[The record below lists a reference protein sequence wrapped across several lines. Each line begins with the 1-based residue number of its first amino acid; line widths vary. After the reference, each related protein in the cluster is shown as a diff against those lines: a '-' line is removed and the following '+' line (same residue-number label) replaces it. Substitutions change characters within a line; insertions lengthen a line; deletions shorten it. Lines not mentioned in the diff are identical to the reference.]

1 MCFFIPSSYA
11 PRCLPHDIHTR
22 NICRSFR
29 HVIHDIPTFPF
40 SKNYALVLAFTSAS
54 PSRVS
59 RSERQSA
66 CIYDNFPLILLT
78 INNSHPC
85 FFRIDRFSFCF
96 CLLIHCGC
104 FFNFSWGEGDGCGR
118 GSVGCKSDIPFRQ
131 ALMKCLVLTKEAGK
145 RPRVSDVAFP

>member
-22 NICRSFR
+22 NVCRSFR
-29 HVIHDIPTFPF
+29 HVLHDIPPFPF
-40 SKNYALVLAFTSAS
+40 SKNYALVFAFTSAS

-66 CIYDNFPLILLT
+66 CINDNFPLILLT
-78 INNSHPC
+78 NNNSHPC

-104 FFNFSWGEGDGCGR
+104 
-118 GSVGCKSDIPFRQ
+118 GSDGCKSDILFCQ

-145 RPRVSDVAFP
+145 RPRISDVAFP